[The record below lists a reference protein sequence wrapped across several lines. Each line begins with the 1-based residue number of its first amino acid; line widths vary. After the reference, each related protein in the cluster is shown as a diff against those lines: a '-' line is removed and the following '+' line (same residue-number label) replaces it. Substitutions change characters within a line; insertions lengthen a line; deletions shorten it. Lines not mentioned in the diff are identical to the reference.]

1 MNVLLT
7 VEVFDAPAD
16 RDAREMIA
24 DRISREL
31 AETLVREFPEYEAFV
46 SVDKI

>member
-24 DRISREL
+24 DRNSREL
-31 AETLVREFPEYEAFV
+31 AETLVSEFPESEAFV

>member
-24 DRISREL
+24 DRISRAL

-46 SVDKI
+46 SVDEI

>member
-1 MNVLLT
+1 MNLLLT
-7 VEVFDAPAD
+7 VEVFDVPAD
-16 RDAREMIA
+16 LDAREMIA

-31 AETLVREFPEYEAFV
+31 AETLVREFPEYGAFV